1 MRVTTRFH
9 IEGSVLRGTLASRP
23 LRFDVE
29 VDVVSP
35 EPEERIAR
43 LLRTAE
49 RSCYVLQSLLEP
61 VDVRRAYRLNGEA
74 LGADTEGLRTAHPD
88 SQIGEPCSGRLDC

>member
-23 LRFDVE
+23 LRFDVQ
-29 VDVVSP
+29 VDVASP

-43 LLRTAE
+43 LVRTAE

-61 VDVRRAYRLNGEA
+61 VQVERAFRLNGA
-74 LGADTEGLRTAHPD
+74 PLAAGD
-88 SQIGEPCSGRLDC
+88 